1 MARVVF
7 APALQRHVVCPPAEA
22 AGSSV
27 REVLEGALSANP
39 RARGYIL
46 DDQGALRKHM
56 VIFIDGRLIRD
67 RSGLSDGVE
76 AGTHIY
82 VMQSLSGG

>member
-7 APALQRHVVCPPAEA
+7 APALQRHIVCPPAEA
-22 AGSSV
+22 EGSSV
-27 REVLEGALSANP
+27 REVLEGALSTNP

-67 RSGLSDGVE
+67 RSGLTDTIE
-76 AGTHIY
+76 AGARIY